1 MKNIIYLIL
10 FALHGYAASLTLNEA
25 KDHNQSFSILHIK
38 DDTPFLCE
46 IKMRDDFKDII
57 VCTFQERIAP
67 TISQVNRDL
76 SINSSDNKI
85 EIIPSIKIKLQYLQD
100 DFIMTNVIKQKI
112 KQEHKHWIVVGYK
125 DDIAIFQHSK
135 ERGIDFDIVYQ
146 DGELPFVGSLDL
158 DGLPIVQ
165 KRDAFE
171 MRYIREAF
179 EEQKFDRVINLAD
192 KLLKEKSGTFIPEA
206 KLYKLRAM
214 DMLAWEM
221 GEESDI
227 DNDEL
232 LNLAQD
238 WIEENP
244 SSKHLSEVLMYISK
258 TYYKLGHMNKGDEY
272 SNVLKDEFFD
282 DKFNK
287 IAQLHKGDRVYKN
300 RKRRAE
306 ALKIYKD
313 VLYKTDDLMIASLAA
328 SKITKRYLDNENIDL
343 AEEFYKKVVD
353 ANELYLKEQMH
364 ESYDFAKQFADAK
377 KYDLAIQIIG
387 ILISVDSKNKLVD
400 EMRKDIG
407 YWYELSGNKDAAF
420 GLYRQYL
427 EDYPNGD
434 YIGFVKSRLDK
445 TLLDINEKN
454 ATKKMANI
462 DNILAKYPNDP
473 IYKKALIEKAQI
485 LIENGKY
492 KKLFALE
499 KELKANDGAKFLQY
513 GAQKKISE
521 DLKIFNCKAAMYLLD
536 EYNITVEVQDEERLF
551 NCLMK
556 FAKYKKALN
565 ISQKYLEDKVLPK
578 RLKWMYQTLKL
589 YSKLDK
595 NKSVVMLGE
604 DIEKLSKVLNTKRY
618 DDIVYEKAEAYYN
631 LQEYDDMMLKEVK
644 KAEELFPNNIK
655 NIDLFS
661 RVLRYAK
668 NKKIDMLIVSYA
680 QKIIALQK
688 RHKISDYSPIV
699 ELDYINALK
708 RLKQY
713 SKALKEDVKLIYMK
727 LTDVQRANVLY
738 IAGEL
743 SIKTGKEKEAKEF
756 FIKCGEI
763 VEDSSW
769 QRLCAENLKLLD
781 E

>member
-1 MKNIIYLIL
+1 MKNLIYLIL
-10 FALHGYAASLTLNEA
+10 FALHGYSASLTLNEA
-25 KDHNQSFSILHIK
+25 KEQNKNFSILHIK
-38 DDTPFLCE
+38 DDIPFLCE
-46 IKMRDDFKDII
+46 IIMRDDFKDII
-57 VCTFQERIAP
+57 VCTFSQKVNPSIAK
-67 TISQVNRDL
+67 VNRDF
-76 SINSSDNKI
+76 SIHSIDNKI
-85 EIIPSIKIKLQYLQD
+85 QIIPSSNMRLHPLQD
-100 DFIMTNVIKQKI
+100 DFITTSVIKSEK
-112 KQEHKHWIVVGYK
+112 KQAHKHWIVVGYK
-125 DDIAIFQHSK
+125 DEIPLFQNTNKS
-135 ERGIDFDIVYQ
+135 GIEFDIVFQ
-146 DGELPFVGSLDL
+146 DTELPFVGSLDL
-158 DGLPIVQ
+158 DGLPITQ
-165 KRDAFE
+165 KSDAFE
-171 MRYIREAF
+171 MNHVREAYNNKKY
-179 EEQKFDRVINLAD
+179 ERVINLSD
-192 KLLKEKSGTFIPEA
+192 KLIAEKNSAYFEEA

-214 DMLAWEM
+214 DTLAWES

-227 DNDEL
+227 DKDEIL
-232 LNLAQD
+232 ELAQE

-244 SSKHLSEVLMYISK
+244 SSKHLPEVLMYISK
-258 TYYKLGHMNKGDEY
+258 TYYKLGHTGKGDEY
-272 SNVLKDEFFD
+272 SNILNEEFYD

-287 IAQLHKGDRVYKN
+287 LAQLHKADRVYQN

-328 SKITKRYLDNENIDL
+328 SKITKRYLDMGKVDL
-343 AEEFYKKVVD
+343 AEDFYKKIVD
-353 ANELYLKEQMH
+353 ANEPYLKENLK
-364 ESYDFAKQFADAK
+364 ESYEFAKQFAKAE
-377 KYDLAIQIIG
+377 KYDIAIQIVG
-387 ILISVDSKNKLVD
+387 ALISSNSKNKHID

-407 YWYELSGNKDAAF
+407 YWYELSGNKDGAF

-427 EDYPNGD
+427 DDYPNGD
-434 YIGFVKSRLDK
+434 YVGFVQSRLDK

-454 ATKKMANI
+454 ETKKMANI

-499 KELKANDGAKFLQY
+499 KELKAHGGAKFLQY

-521 DLKIFNCKAAMYLLD
+521 DLKVFNCKEAMYLLD
-536 EYNITVEVQDEERLF
+536 EYNITVKPNDEEKLF

-556 FAKYKKALN
+556 FTQYKKALKIAQN
-565 ISQKYLEDKVLPK
+565 HLDDKELPK
-578 RLKWMYQTLKL
+578 RLKWMYQTLKI

-595 NKSVVMLGE
+595 NKSVVMIGE
-604 DIEKLSKVLNTKRY
+604 DIEKLSKVLKTKRY

-631 LQEYDDMMLKEVK
+631 LKEYDDMMLREVK

-661 RVLRYAK
+661 KILRYAK
-668 NKKIDMLIVSYA
+668 NKKNDMLIISFA
-680 QKIIALQK
+680 QKIIELQK
-688 RHKISDYSPIV
+688 RHKISDYSPMV
-699 ELDYINALK
+699 ELDYVNALK

-713 SKALKEDVKLIYMK
+713 SKALKEDIKLIYMK

-743 SIKTGKEKEAKEF
+743 SLKTGKTKEAKEF
-756 FIKCGEI
+756 FIKCGDI

-769 QRLCAENLKLLD
+769 QRLCAENLKLLED
-781 E
+781 